1 MKSLFEE
8 NWTSGD
14 GLGHATD
21 VWKSRATILVLFAA
35 SVMILPMTDDLV
47 PCHGGDL
54 WVSFFWHSASM
65 VTMLP
70 RMRSDRDDRR
80 LVQSVLGRE
89 QAVIESSNA
98 GSLAGL
104 PRGKIGGVHGEVAA

>member
-1 MKSLFEE
+1 M
-8 NWTSGD
+8 SGSQEPR
-14 GLGHATD
+14 
-21 VWKSRATILVLFAA
+21 VLVLFAA

-47 PCHGGDL
+47 QCHGGDL
-54 WVSFFWHSASM
+54 WVSFFWRSASM

-89 QAVIESSNA
+89 QAVIESPNA

-104 PRGKIGGVHGEVAA
+104 PRG

>member
-1 MKSLFEE
+1 VGTSLD
-8 NWTSGD
+8 TLPMSGSQEPR
-14 GLGHATD
+14 
-21 VWKSRATILVLFAA
+21 VLVLFAA

-47 PCHGGDL
+47 PCQGGDL

-98 GSLAGL
+98 GSLAGS
-104 PRGKIGGVHGEVAA
+104 RADRSEEQW